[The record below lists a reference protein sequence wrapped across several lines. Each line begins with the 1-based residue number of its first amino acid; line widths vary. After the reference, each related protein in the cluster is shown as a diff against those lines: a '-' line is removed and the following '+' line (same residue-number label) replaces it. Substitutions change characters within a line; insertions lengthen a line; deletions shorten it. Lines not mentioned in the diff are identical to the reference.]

1 MTPDE
6 KRARII
12 RQIAIFGTV
21 LVVFVIYTL
30 YRLKVDNL
38 G

>member
-1 MTPDE
+1 MSPQE
-6 KRARII
+6 KKQRIL

-21 LVVFVIYTL
+21 LVVFLIYTA
-30 YRLKVDNL
+30 YRLKAGNF

>member
-1 MTPDE
+1 MDAKE
-6 KRARII
+6 KKTRIL

-21 LVVFVIYTL
+21 LVVFVIYAL
-30 YRLKVDNL
+30 YRLKTGDL

>member
-1 MTPDE
+1 MSPQE
-6 KRARII
+6 KKQRIL

-21 LVVFVIYTL
+21 LVVFLIYTA
-30 YRLKVDNL
+30 YRLKTGNF